1 MGFFYQSKTEGS
13 ELMKLDV
20 YVCNQ
25 CEEEFAVKENADV
38 VVCPICA
45 RPDLEFSHEA
55 DLLEVK

>member
-1 MGFFYQSKTEGS
+1 
-13 ELMKLDV
+13 MKLDV

-55 DLLEVK
+55 DLLEVE